1 MCRVAV
7 GLGVIPSDTWSTG
20 LHGSMLDSED
30 AVILGSCIWGIN
42 RITMASW
49 GLRSKPCCAW
59 VAMKF

>member
-30 AVILGSCIWGIN
+30 AVILGSCIWGNQQN
-42 RITMASW
+42 RY
-49 GLRSKPCCAW
+49 GLPGALGQSLVVHGWP
-59 VAMKF
+59 